1 MEKDDCD
8 VISQLEL
15 ESILSQLR
23 TSPMEGVGNVEWSR
37 HMSMLEQLNVQAAL
51 EAKRGGEERVRDALV
66 EEQKMPLLVHELL
79 LLEMWRIHVLPKILA
94 IGTPQSTFQV
104 RSNKMLKTRASAALI
119 STLLYYR
126 AGTYTL

>member
-1 MEKDDCD
+1 MEKDNCD

-23 TSPMEGVGNVEWSR
+23 TSPMEWVGNVEWSR

-51 EAKRGGEERVRDALV
+51 EAKRGGEKRVRDALV
-66 EEQKMPLLVHELL
+66 EEQKMPLLVHEIL
-79 LLEMWRIHVLPKILA
+79 LLEMWRVNVLPKILA

-104 RSNKMLKTRASAALI
+104 RSKKMLMTQAKANS
-119 STLLYYR
+119 
-126 AGTYTL
+126 G